1 MFPQGYSI
9 IRKDRCYGGGG
20 VFLAVSLNISFLDL
34 SITTDAEMIWVKIS
48 PVHGEPISICSFYRP
63 PDSNVNPIND
73 LKIVL
78 GMMTNINNIIL
89 AGDFNL
95 PSITWEDG
103 IGQIGVNPI
112 YGREVNSMFLD

>member
-9 IRKDRCYGGGG
+9 IRKDRCYGGGRA
-20 VFLAVSLNISFLDL
+20 FLAVSLNISFLDL
-34 SITTDAEMIWVKIS
+34 SITTDAEMVWVKIS
-48 PVHGEPISICSFYRP
+48 PVHGEPISICSFYIL

-73 LKIVL
+73 RKIVL

-95 PSITWEDG
+95 PSTWLY
-103 IGQIGVNPI
+103 NLA
-112 YGREVNSMFLD
+112 LDKLE